1 MDNLIA
7 YSPSLAQGTLVTISG
22 RARLAGA
29 FGRAWAPRRLGQA
42 CPEQARPTGPLPSTT
57 TVIRGVPELVLML
70 LLFFG
75 GQILI
80 NDLAD
85 SLGWDYI
92 DIDPFTAGTLTIGF
106 IYGAY
111 MTETFRGA
119 FLAIPRGEIE
129 AGAAFGMSRGVLFL
143 RILVP
148 QLIRYAVPG
157 FGNNWL
163 VLVKATALCSDH
175 RPDDLVRKA
184 DIAGKSVREPFT
196 FFLGVMIVF
205 LAITT
210 VSIWALR
217 WLETRYSVGV
227 RRA

>member
-7 YSPSLAQGTLVTISG
+7 YSPSLAQGTVVTISVG
-22 RARLAGA
+22 IAALAISVGLGLLGAWGKLARNRLANWTA
-29 FGRAWAPRRLGQA
+29 AVY
-42 CPEQARPTGPLPSTT
+42 T
-57 TVIRGVPELVLML
+57 TVIRGVPDLVLML
-70 LLFFG
+70 LIFFG
-75 GQILI
+75 GQILV

-85 SLGWDYI
+85 AMGWDYI
-92 DIDPFTAGTLTIGF
+92 DIDPLTAGTLTIGF

-143 RILVP
+143 RILAP
-148 QLIRYAVPG
+148 QLIRYAIPS

-163 VLVKATALCSDH
+163 VLIKATALCSVIGL
-175 RPDDLVRKA
+175 DDLVRKA
-184 DIAGKSVREPFT
+184 DIAGKSVHEPFT
-196 FFLGVMIVF
+196 FFLAVMIVF
-205 LAITT
+205 LAITS
-210 VSIWALR
+210 VSIWALH
-217 WLETRYSVGV
+217 WLETRYTVGV

>member
-7 YSPSLAQGTLVTISG
+7 YSPSLAEGTLVTVSVGIASLALSVG
-22 RARLAGA
+22 LGLLGAWGKLARNRLANWTA
-29 FGRAWAPRRLGQA
+29 AVY
-42 CPEQARPTGPLPSTT
+42 TT
-57 TVIRGVPELVLML
+57 AIRGVPELVLML

-85 SLGWDYI
+85 AMGWDYI

-119 FLAIPRGEIE
+119 YLAIPQGEIE

-143 RILVP
+143 RILLP
-148 QLIRYAVPG
+148 QLIRYAIPG

-163 VLVKATALCSDH
+163 VLVKATALCSVIGL
-175 RPDDLVRKA
+175 DDLVRKA
-184 DIAGKSVREPFT
+184 DIAAKSVREPFT
-196 FFLGVMIVF
+196 FFLGVMVVF

-217 WLETRYSVGV
+217 WLETRYTVGV

>member
-7 YSPSLAQGTLVTISG
+7 YSPSLAEGTLVTVSVG
-22 RARLAGA
+22 LASLALSVGLGLLGAWGRLA
-29 FGRAWAPRRLGQA
+29 RSRLA
-42 CPEQARPTGPLPSTT
+42 NWTAAVYTT
-57 TVIRGVPELVLML
+57 AIRGVPDLVLML
-70 LLFFG
+70 LIYFG
-75 GQILI
+75 GQILV

-85 SLGWDYI
+85 AMGWDYI

-143 RILVP
+143 RILAP
-148 QLIRYAVPG
+148 QLIRYAIPG

-163 VLVKATALCSDH
+163 VLLKATALCSVIGL
-175 RPDDLVRKA
+175 DDLVRKA
-184 DIAGKSVREPFT
+184 DIAAKSVREPFT

-217 WLETRYSVGV
+217 WLEIRYTVGV